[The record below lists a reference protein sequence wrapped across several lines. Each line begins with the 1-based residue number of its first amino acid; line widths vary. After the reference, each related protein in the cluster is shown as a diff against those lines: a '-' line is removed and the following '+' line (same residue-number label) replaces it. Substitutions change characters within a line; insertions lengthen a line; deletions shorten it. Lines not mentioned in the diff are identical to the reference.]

1 MSLIDMHRLCK
12 IVLHHRPINNH
23 HFAMSCQ
30 KSEAKWD
37 DVVENMVGIGNI
49 YT

>member
-1 MSLIDMHRLCK
+1 
-12 IVLHHRPINNH
+12 
-23 HFAMSCQ
+23 MSCQ